1 MAHDCFEDQQVA
13 EKMNSLFINVKVDRE
28 ERPDVDAIYMD
39 SVQALT
45 GRGGWPM
52 TVFCTPSG
60 EPFYGGTYFPKQS
73 FLQLMDAIDDVW
85 KNKQSDVQQ
94 NVEALLEVISRT
106 NKIEPVTHADF
117 SELIEATTSELKKN
131 FDATWGGFGKAPKFP
146 STFAIDL
153 LIREHR
159 RTKDPHLRQMAE
171 TSLDAMAA
179 GGIYD
184 HLGGGFARYS
194 VDDIWLVPHF
204 EKMLYDQALLVRAYL
219 HAWQEFSEPR
229 HLQVVSETVAY
240 VLSQMT
246 HAEGGFFSA
255 EDADSLNELGHS
267 EEGAFYTW
275 TTSEVR
281 EVLGESSGSALD
293 WWGITEDGNFEGRSI
308 PHRLRERGNIARPP
322 EIETLRLQLFEARSS
337 RPRPG
342 LDNKVLLEWNAM
354 FLSSLCEVA
363 RETQDAHLKEAALK
377 NAQFLV
383 NNMRYSNGLWARS
396 WQSDASPQAQHSAIA
411 HDLVHLIDAMT
422 RMYELTQD
430 THWISIATSVAEQL
444 LTEFWDPTHGG
455 LFTVGNSSEQLVV
468 RQKDLMDNATASANS
483 AGAIALSRL
492 SQFTNDDKWANH
504 AQRILL
510 LLGRVHASA
519 PSAFC
524 NAMIAASAFVTTDRD
539 E

>member
-1 MAHDCFEDQQVA
+1 MAHDCFEDQEVA
-13 EKMNSLFINVKVDRE
+13 DKMNSMFINVKVDRE

-52 TVFCTPSG
+52 TVFCTPEG
-60 EPFYGGTYFPKQS
+60 EPFYGGTYFPKES
-73 FLQLMDAIDDVW
+73 FLKLMDAIDDVW
-85 KNKQSDVQQ
+85 KNKQSDVRQ
-94 NVEALLEVISRT
+94 NVEALLEVIGRT
-106 NKIEPVTHADF
+106 NKIEPVAHADF
-117 SELIEATTSELKKN
+117 SELIQSTVGELQKN
-131 FDATWGGFGKAPKFP
+131 FDTTWGGFGKAPKFP

-153 LIREHR
+153 LIREHCR
-159 RTKDPHLRQMAE
+159 VQDPLLRVMAE

-219 HAWQEFSEPR
+219 HAWQEFSEER
-229 HLQVVSETVAY
+229 HLQVVKETVAY

-246 HAEGGFFSA
+246 HSDGGFYSA
-255 EDADSLNELGHS
+255 EDADSLNDLGHS

-281 EVLGESSGSALD
+281 DVLGDDAGLALD

-308 PHRLRERGNIARPP
+308 PHRLRERGNIARSST
-322 EIETLRLQLFEARSS
+322 IEKLRQELFAYRSS

-363 RETQDAHLKEAALK
+363 LATQDAHIKSAALK
-377 NAQFLV
+377 NAHFLV
-383 NNMRYSNGLWARS
+383 QYMRYPNGFWARS
-396 WQSDASPQAQHSAIA
+396 WQSDASPQAQHNAIS
-411 HDLVHLIDAMT
+411 HDLAHLIDAMT

-430 THWISIATSVAEQL
+430 SYWISIATSVAEQL
-444 LTEFWDPTHGG
+444 IDEFWDPINGG
-455 LFTVGNSSEQLVV
+455 LFTVGNSSEELVV

-483 AGAIALSRL
+483 AGALALIRL
-492 SQFTNDDKWANH
+492 SQLTKDEKWEDYAR
-504 AQRILL
+504 RILL
-510 LLGRVHASA
+510 LLARVHASA

-524 NAMIAASAFVTTDRD
+524 NAMIAASCFTTTDRD